1 MFPCVVVVKMTK
13 VLATSHFFVVHGK
26 EKVFATDL
34 IANCICTKMENKTQP
49 RTYFYLDYKW
59 LIPKLIGVHFSVQ
72 EDMSVLKKVFLSLP
86 SLALRTDLNAKNWKL
101 ISAKML
107 TCLLLYFY
115 KLAMLQLW
123 KTGSEICAT
132 VMWYLQEIWQTFFSF
147 PMLSLSFD
155 SYSSLCFIIRFCCPS
170 QFFLMNTYQY
180 YLL

>member
-1 MFPCVVVVKMTK
+1 MTK

-49 RTYFYLDYKW
+49 RTFFYLDYKW

-72 EDMSVLKKVFLSLP
+72 EGMSVLKKVFLSLP
-86 SLALRTDLNAKNWKL
+86 SLALRTDVNAKNWKL

-132 VMWYLQEIWQTFFSF
+132 VMWYSPEIWQTFFCDF
-147 PMLSLSFD
+147 HCNLYHLIAIVVYVLIYVFVAH
-155 SYSSLCFIIRFCCPS
+155 LK
-170 QFFLMNTYQY
+170 FFLMNSCQY